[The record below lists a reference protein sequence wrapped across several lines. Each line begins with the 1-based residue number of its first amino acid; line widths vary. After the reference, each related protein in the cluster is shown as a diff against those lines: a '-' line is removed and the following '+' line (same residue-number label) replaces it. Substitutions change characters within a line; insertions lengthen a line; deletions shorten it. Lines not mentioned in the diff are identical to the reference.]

1 MANII
6 FNGEHTYELNSF
18 TRDTTFNFTDDTM
31 ASVAYMN
38 LKNTDAQL
46 EALGRSV
53 ITSLQIKV
61 NDDVIYSLPEITA
74 HITNLNESLMGDAMT
89 TNVNISFN

>member
-1 MANII
+1 MVNII

-31 ASVAYMN
+31 TSTAYMN
-38 LKNTDAQL
+38 LKDTDAQL
-46 EALGRSV
+46 EALGHSV

-61 NDDVIYSLPEITA
+61 NDEVIYSLPEITA
-74 HITNLNESLMGDAMT
+74 HITNLNESLMGDTMT
-89 TNVNISFN
+89 TNLNISFT